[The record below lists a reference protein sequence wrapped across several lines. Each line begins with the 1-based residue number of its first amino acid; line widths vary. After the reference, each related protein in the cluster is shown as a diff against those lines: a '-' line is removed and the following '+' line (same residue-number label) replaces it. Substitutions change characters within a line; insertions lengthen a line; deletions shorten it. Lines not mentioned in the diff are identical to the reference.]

1 MARAICGDKSDNLN
15 GVGSVGLKTIAKRFP
30 FLSEEKSHEIK
41 PLVNFCT
48 EVENKLKVHTNII
61 EKYDLIKENYK
72 LMQLYAPSLSPTA
85 KEKIKYS
92 IENLDFS
99 LNKTAIRAM
108 MIEDGFGAYDWTT
121 LLQTFQ
127 RIISDHL
134 RGSNGRS

>member
-1 MARAICGDKSDNLN
+1 
-15 GVGSVGLKTIAKRFP
+15 
-30 FLSEEKSHEIK
+30 
-41 PLVNFCT
+41 
-48 EVENKLKVHTNII
+48 
-61 EKYDLIKENYK
+61 
-72 LMQLYAPSLSPTA
+72 MQLYAPSLSPTA

-127 RIISDHL
+127 RIISNHL
-134 RGSNGRS
+134 RGSNGKS